1 MTVAEMIAQ
10 RTAKLTAIKDSSN
23 AAVTAKGGTAADD
36 LSGLPAAIESI
47 TSGGGALPVL
57 TNPAADGDV
66 ITGKEYI
73 DGNGDK
79 KAGTLVVCD
88 SIVAVECLGI
98 AGTGVS
104 VDIESSADGS
114 ASMLTL
120 PEPNLLP
127 ENIKNGVSIF
137 GIAGSA
143 KTLRVETGTITPAE
157 DHDTLTVPCTSS
169 PKLVIVKATDV
180 AIDNAIANNIKAAI
194 KAVGTDHLY
203 SIGADDSATQG
214 CYAML
219 NVHMDT
225 GKFNIYGRNMS
236 VYPTVTISGRGY
248 PWCAGMEYQW
258 TAYYWEDT

>member
-66 ITGKEYI
+66 IAGKEYI

-79 KAGTLVVCD
+79 RAGTLVVCD
-88 SIVAVECLGI
+88 TIVEVEHFGV

-104 VDIESSADGS
+104 LDLETTADGS
-114 ASMLTL
+114 SMTMTL

-137 GIAGSA
+137 GIAGTA

-157 DHDTLTVPCTSS
+157 DTKAITIPCTDGA
-169 PKLVIVKATDV
+169 KAFILEATDDVLSAVEGQSLIYAV
-180 AIDNAIANNIKAAI
+180 AFAGNFLRKQNIES
-194 KAVGTDHLY
+194 AVNTAMTVWYKNQYASGGITAQNSGGVTLSLNFNFYPGTY
-203 SIGADDSATQG
+203 RWA
-214 CYAML
+214 
-219 NVHMDT
+219 
-225 GKFNIYGRNMS
+225 
-236 VYPTVTISGRGY
+236 
-248 PWCAGMEYQW
+248 
-258 TAYYWEDT
+258 AYYWEDDA